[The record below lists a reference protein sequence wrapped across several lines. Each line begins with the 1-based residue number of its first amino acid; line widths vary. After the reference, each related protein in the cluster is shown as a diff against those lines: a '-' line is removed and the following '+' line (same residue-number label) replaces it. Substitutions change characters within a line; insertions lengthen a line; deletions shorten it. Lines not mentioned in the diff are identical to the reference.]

1 MLAVVL
7 VKNVTR
13 GFQGTVDLGSG
24 VSDLGPTTAF
34 CLGFYGRFHPLDS
47 FGSTCVSGSV
57 LGAGERAV
65 EPALNV
71 SSETCERGR
80 GGWGGDD
87 KSSLGK
93 SFLRGAREQRLD
105 SGEGGNRVNTWGK
118 SCLRG
123 GDGEVPR
130 LKCVLA
136 EPEAL

>member
-1 MLAVVL
+1 MS
-7 VKNVTR
+7 
-13 GFQGTVDLGSG
+13 GT
-24 VSDLGPTTAF
+24 
-34 CLGFYGRFHPLDS
+34 
-47 FGSTCVSGSV
+47 V

-71 SSETCERGR
+71 SSETCEPGR
-80 GGWGGDD
+80 GGGGVGMML
-87 KSSLGK
+87 SRLGK

-130 LKCVLA
+130 LKCVFG